1 MNQLPNSEQLVIE
14 RLRAQ
19 LKSKEEDLEI
29 ARQQI
34 LHLQSST
41 HQPQLTHSSSSR
53 IAECYTN
60 AHGDIRLSVV
70 PVSQKV
76 VSSGNTG
83 GKSHNRHHVDPRT
96 SYQYPSGD
104 EPHAHAVKRPRTM
117 SQQTPASHKMD
128 RAASNLSTRSA
139 GPFTGSTPV
148 SPLPT
153 FQATGLQGKHSEQG
167 SYLIHGGLAA
177 SQSFANLMQQIPTD
191 NQQQQQQQ
199 QQQQLQQQHG
209 MSPLAEMPTGVL
221 VDPAVW
227 LAAQDPSPDFVL
239 PFSSA
244 PHQGDVDISNRNM
257 SVCGSMT
264 SGTTYD
270 NTAPMTRQNSQYDSP
285 SVAGGV
291 RMMNMGSQMSQAQDS
306 YFSECSQQTAGCYD
320 TSSFLGK
327 PPSHEDAL
335 FAVGSSMPAIAG
347 HHYAPTTPSDGLL
360 TSSDMER
367 SLSNMSAASAKSTS
381 SSLSTRAKDT
391 LKQQNHRAQNAP
403 LKPKPSIDENKTE
416 PPSDE
421 KNDGKAVITKTK
433 YVRPRQPK
441 VFCGLCDEHKEGFRG
456 EHELRRHKDA
466 KHQSMVKKFICVDP
480 QEFNLPVNVQVVNP
494 LSKCKACKAQK
505 KYGAY
510 YNAAA
515 HLRRTHFKEKPS
527 RCKNR
532 ASGANGDDDKRGG
545 KGGGDWPSMHEL
557 KNWMREIWVRQDEQR
572 SKEDDDGDEDID
584 NVQPLFGDV
593 EVSSSVA
600 GSSSSNFGS
609 PGIPNVD
616 YGFPNPLTINTVN
629 ADVAYMSTMPLSSAD
644 FTFNGSANMPLA
656 FSADVAGYPTMDH
669 MNSLSSAVSSSA
681 TVTPLTVFNDAQQQH
696 FDNIGYQYTI

>member
-19 LKSKEEDLEI
+19 LKSKEEDLERAKQQLFQLQNS
-29 ARQQI
+29 AR
-34 LHLQSST
+34 
-41 HQPQLTHSSSSR
+41 QPQLTTHYSSPS
-53 IAECYTN
+53 IAERYTN
-60 AHGDIRLSVV
+60 AHGDIQLSVG
-70 PVSQKV
+70 PVSQRS

-83 GKSHNRHHVDPRT
+83 GKSHNRCHVDPRT
-96 SYQYPSGD
+96 SHQYQMGD
-104 EPHAHAVKRPRTM
+104 EPYAHAVKRPRTM
-117 SQQTPASHKMD
+117 SQQTPSSQKMD

-139 GPFTGSTPV
+139 GPFTGSIPV
-148 SPLPT
+148 SPPPI
-153 FQATGLQGKHSEQG
+153 FQATSLQAKSSEQG
-167 SYLIHGGLAA
+167 NYLIHGSLMA
-177 SQSFANLMQQIPTD
+177 SQSFANLVQQIPAD
-191 NQQQQQQQ
+191 NQQQQQ
-199 QQQQLQQQHG
+199 HG
-209 MSPLAEMPTGVL
+209 ISALSDMRSLPTGVL

-227 LAAQDPSPDFVL
+227 LAAHEDTSPDFAV

-244 PHQGDVDISNRNM
+244 SHQGDIDVSNPNM

-270 NTAPMTRQNSQYDSP
+270 NTAPMTRQNSQFDGH

-291 RMMNMGSQMSQAQDS
+291 CMLSMGSQMSQGQGT
-306 YFSECSQQTAGCYD
+306 YFTDCSQQTAEYCD

-327 PPSHEDAL
+327 PSSREDAL
-335 FAVGSSMPAIAG
+335 FAVGSSLTPLSG
-347 HHYAPTTPSDGLL
+347 HHYASTTSNDGLL
-360 TSSDMER
+360 VSPDMER
-367 SLSNMSAASAKSTS
+367 SLSSTSTTSARSTS
-381 SSLSTRAKDT
+381 SSLSARAKDT

-403 LKPKPSIDENKTE
+403 LKPKPSIDENKIE
-416 PPSDE
+416 PLSDE

-441 VFCGLCDEHKEGFRG
+441 VFCELCDEHKEGFRG

-466 KHQSMVKKFICVDP
+466 KHQTLVKKFICVDP
-480 QEFNLPVNVQVVNP
+480 QELGLPVNVQVVNP

-532 ASGANGDDDKRGG
+532 NSGANGGDDDKRGG

-557 KNWMREIWVRQDEQR
+557 KNWMRELYVRQDELR
-572 SKEDDDGDEDID
+572 PKEDEDADEEMD
-584 NVQPLFGDV
+584 NVQPFFGDA

-600 GSSSSNFGS
+600 GSASSSFDS
-609 PGIPNVD
+609 PGLTNVE
-616 YGFPNPLTINTVN
+616 YSFPNPLTINTIN
-629 ADVAYMSTMPLSSAD
+629 ADMVYMSAMPLSSAD
-644 FTFNGSANMPLA
+644 FTFNGSPNMPLA
-656 FSADVAGYPTMDH
+656 FNTDMTTYPTVGH
-669 MNSLSSAVSSSA
+669 MNPLSSTVSSST
-681 TVTPLTVFNDAQQQH
+681 TVTPLTVFNDTQQH
-696 FDNIGYQYTI
+696 HYDNTGYQYTA